1 MVRENREDSEK
12 NEIPLN
18 LSDLRTGMCSD
29 LVLVSREKRRR
40 SLAEILWVRPS
51 VDGPFKSRV
60 DGELVVDGDVA
71 VNVSVVICELRQRK
85 LPSGISSSG
94 DSVQLS

>member
-1 MVRENREDSEK
+1 MARENREDSEK

-18 LSDLRTGMCSD
+18 RSDLRTGMCSD

-40 SLAEILWVRPS
+40 SLADRLRVRPS

-60 DGELVVDGDVA
+60 DGELVVDGDA
-71 VNVSVVICELRQRK
+71 AANVSVVICDLRQK
-85 LPSGISSSG
+85 GATLWYIVFG
-94 DSVQLS
+94 